1 MAQNKLKFYL
11 ILILNKL
18 IKWLFNI
25 VKKVDKNQPELT
37 NNTKIEKFIRIQ
49 SDISIKRAEIIE
61 MQRDLMQMVEPI
73 ILNLKNI
80 PGESENKTYI
90 IRTWLQGLSNI
101 NDSIDDHE
109 KLVIEFEGQYNKLN
123 DNIKNNI

>member
-1 MAQNKLKFYL
+1 MQNKLKIYL

-37 NNTKIEKFIRIQ
+37 NNTKVEKFIKIQ

-80 PGESENKTYI
+80 PGESENKTYV

-109 KLVIEFEGQYNKLN
+109 KLVIEFEEQYNKLN
-123 DNIKNNI
+123 TNIKNNI

>member
-1 MAQNKLKFYL
+1 VVRNKLKNYL
-11 ILILNKL
+11 VLILNKL
-18 IKWLFNI
+18 IDWLFNI
-25 VKKVDKNQPELT
+25 VKKIDKEQSKIK
-37 NNTKIEKFIRIQ
+37 NNTKLEKFIRIQ

-80 PGESENKTYI
+80 PGESENKTYV

-109 KLVIEFEGQYNKLN
+109 KLVIEFEEQYNKLN
-123 DNIKNNI
+123 TNIKNNI

>member
-1 MAQNKLKFYL
+1 VVQNKLKIYL

-37 NNTKIEKFIRIQ
+37 NNTKVEKFIRIQ

-80 PGESENKTYI
+80 PGESENKTYV

-109 KLVIEFEGQYNKLN
+109 KLVIEFEEQYNKLN
-123 DNIKNNI
+123 TNIKNNI

>member
-1 MAQNKLKFYL
+1 MVQNKLKFYL

>member
-1 MAQNKLKFYL
+1 MQNKLKIYL

-37 NNTKIEKFIRIQ
+37 NNTKVEEFIRIQ

-109 KLVIEFEGQYNKLN
+109 KLVIEFEEQYNKLN

>member
-1 MAQNKLKFYL
+1 MQNKLKIYL

-37 NNTKIEKFIRIQ
+37 NNTKVEEFIRIQ

-80 PGESENKTYI
+80 PGESENKTYV

-109 KLVIEFEGQYNKLN
+109 KLVIEFEEQYNKLN
-123 DNIKNNI
+123 TNIKNNI

>member
-1 MAQNKLKFYL
+1 MRNKLKNYL
-11 ILILNKL
+11 LLILNKL
-18 IKWLFNI
+18 IDWLFNI
-25 VKKVDKNQPELT
+25 IKKIDKDQSKLK
-37 NNTKIEKFIRIQ
+37 NNTKVEEFIRIQ

-80 PGESENKTYI
+80 PGEAENKTYI

-109 KLVIEFEGQYNKLN
+109 KLVIEFEEQYNKLN
-123 DNIKNNI
+123 TNIKNNI

>member
-1 MAQNKLKFYL
+1 
-11 ILILNKL
+11 
-18 IKWLFNI
+18 
-25 VKKVDKNQPELT
+25 
-37 NNTKIEKFIRIQ
+37 
-49 SDISIKRAEIIE
+49 

-80 PGESENKTYI
+80 PGEPENKTYI

-109 KLVIEFEGQYNKLN
+109 KLVIEFEEQYNKLN
-123 DNIKNNI
+123 TNIKNNI

>member
-1 MAQNKLKFYL
+1 MQNKLKIYL

-37 NNTKIEKFIRIQ
+37 NNTKVEEFIRIQ

-80 PGESENKTYI
+80 PGESENKTYV

>member
-1 MAQNKLKFYL
+1 MQNKLKIYL

-25 VKKVDKNQPELT
+25 IKKVDKNRPELT
-37 NNTKIEKFIRIQ
+37 NNTKVEEFIRIQ

-80 PGESENKTYI
+80 PGESENKTYV

-109 KLVIEFEGQYNKLN
+109 KLVIEFEEQYNKLN

>member
-1 MAQNKLKFYL
+1 MQNKLKFYL

-109 KLVIEFEGQYNKLN
+109 KLVIEFEEQYNKLN

>member
-1 MAQNKLKFYL
+1 MRNKLKNYL
-11 ILILNKL
+11 LLILNKL
-18 IKWLFNI
+18 IDWLFNI
-25 VKKVDKNQPELT
+25 IKKIDKDQSKLK
-37 NNTKIEKFIRIQ
+37 NNTKVEEFIRIQ

-80 PGESENKTYI
+80 PGEPENKTYI

-109 KLVIEFEGQYNKLN
+109 KLVIEFEEQYNKLN
-123 DNIKNNI
+123 TNIKNNI

>member
-1 MAQNKLKFYL
+1 MQNKLKIYL

-37 NNTKIEKFIRIQ
+37 NNTKVEKFIRIQ

-80 PGESENKTYI
+80 PGESENKTYV

-109 KLVIEFEGQYNKLN
+109 KLVIEFEEQYNKLN
-123 DNIKNNI
+123 TNIKNNI

>member
-1 MAQNKLKFYL
+1 MQNKLKIYL

>member
-1 MAQNKLKFYL
+1 MQNKLKFYL

-37 NNTKIEKFIRIQ
+37 NNTKVEEFIRIQ

-80 PGESENKTYI
+80 PGESENKTYV

-109 KLVIEFEGQYNKLN
+109 KLVIEFEEQYNKLN
-123 DNIKNNI
+123 TNIKNNI

>member
-1 MAQNKLKFYL
+1 MQNKLKFYL

-37 NNTKIEKFIRIQ
+37 NNTKVEEFIRIQ

>member
-1 MAQNKLKFYL
+1 MQNKLKFYL

-109 KLVIEFEGQYNKLN
+109 KLVIQFEGKYNKLN

>member
-1 MAQNKLKFYL
+1 MQNKLKIYL

-37 NNTKIEKFIRIQ
+37 NNTKVEEFIRIQ

>member
-1 MAQNKLKFYL
+1 VQNKLKIYL

-37 NNTKIEKFIRIQ
+37 NNTKVEEFIRIQ

-80 PGESENKTYI
+80 PGESENKTYVI
-90 IRTWLQGLSNI
+90 KTWLQGLSNI

-109 KLVIEFEGQYNKLN
+109 KLVIEFEEQYNKLN
-123 DNIKNNI
+123 TNIKNNI

>member
-1 MAQNKLKFYL
+1 MQNKLKIYL

-37 NNTKIEKFIRIQ
+37 NNTKVEEFIRIQ

-80 PGESENKTYI
+80 PGESENKTYVI
-90 IRTWLQGLSNI
+90 KTWLQGLSNI

-109 KLVIEFEGQYNKLN
+109 KLVIEFEEQYNKLN
-123 DNIKNNI
+123 TNIKNNI

>member
-1 MAQNKLKFYL
+1 MQNKLKFYL

-109 KLVIEFEGQYNKLN
+109 KLVSEFEGQYNTLN

>member
-1 MAQNKLKFYL
+1 MQNKLKFYL

-90 IRTWLQGLSNI
+90 IRTWLQCLSNI

-109 KLVIEFEGQYNKLN
+109 KLVIEFEEQYNKLN

>member
-1 MAQNKLKFYL
+1 VQNKLKIYL

-37 NNTKIEKFIRIQ
+37 NNTKVEKFIKIQ

-80 PGESENKTYI
+80 PGESENKTYV

-109 KLVIEFEGQYNKLN
+109 KLVIEFEEQYNKLN
-123 DNIKNNI
+123 TNIKNNI

>member
-1 MAQNKLKFYL
+1 MQNKLKFYL